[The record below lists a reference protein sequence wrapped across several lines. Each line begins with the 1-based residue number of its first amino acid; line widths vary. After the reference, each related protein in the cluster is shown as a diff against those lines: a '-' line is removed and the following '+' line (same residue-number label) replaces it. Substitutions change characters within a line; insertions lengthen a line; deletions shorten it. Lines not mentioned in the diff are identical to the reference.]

1 MRPTIEL
8 KVDSCITQLSLEAIS
23 EAAPAGPLDLT
34 SAITA
39 MRARAYEIR
48 VSTQAFDF
56 STFGNHAFDFL
67 AWLQEEQNIEG
78 LNKPNVFEWWSE
90 FQHRH
95 LIMITLLAV
104 SSRSQSSRQEMRDF
118 AVYTLRRLKRFLLDV
133 VHKTHPNIAAKLISS
148 LIPEGL
154 VSDPSRP
161 LFPTL
166 QG

>member
-1 MRPTIEL
+1 M
-8 KVDSCITQLSLEAIS
+8 TQFSLEAIS

-34 SAITA
+34 STITA

-48 VSTQAFDF
+48 VSTQDFDF
-56 STFGNHAFDFL
+56 STFGNHVFDFL

-90 FQHRH
+90 FQHRY
-95 LIMITLLAV
+95 LVLVTLLAV
-104 SSRSQSSRQEMRDF
+104 SSRSQASRCETRDF
-118 AVYTLRRLKRFLLDV
+118 AVYALQRLKRFLHDV
-133 VHKTHPNIAAKLISS
+133 VHKSHPIIATKLISS